1 MMNLTQI
8 ERDVLTEIYN
18 QMDEGDTKVRMDD
31 VVSAASTEVEEG
43 EELEEGEYS
52 SSRVYGTLSTLQRKD
67 MLHVTREADPEDPK
81 GKKVKYIVPKG
92 QYAAMV
98 GEVEPQDIA
107 AQQAEET
114 EITAPTRGLEARTST
129 RETRMKRLD
138 TGLKLRVRARPLIL
152 RQRIPS
158 SLGVA
163 SSGKLRASNC
173 SHLPASIRHFARVS
187 LKKTLGSVDFR
198 LGSSLSYWSSST
210 RRQVSGSL

>member
-8 ERDVLTEIYN
+8 ELDVLTEVYN

-138 TGLKLRVRARPLIL
+138 TLQKRAHKAMVTARRAQDEYELAVRNAKIFGDVEADFPEELIL
-152 RQRIPS
+152 
-158 SLGVA
+158 
-163 SSGKLRASNC
+163 
-173 SHLPASIRHFARVS
+173 
-187 LKKTLGSVDFR
+187 D
-198 LGSSLSYWSSST
+198 
-210 RRQVSGSL
+210 

>member
-8 ERDVLTEIYN
+8 ELDVLTEVYN

-31 VVSAASTEVEEG
+31 VVSAASTEV
-43 EELEEGEYS
+43 EEGEYS

-138 TGLKLRVRARPLIL
+138 TLQKRAHKAMVTARRAQDEYELAVRNAKIFGDVEADFPEELIL
-152 RQRIPS
+152 
-158 SLGVA
+158 
-163 SSGKLRASNC
+163 
-173 SHLPASIRHFARVS
+173 
-187 LKKTLGSVDFR
+187 D
-198 LGSSLSYWSSST
+198 
-210 RRQVSGSL
+210 